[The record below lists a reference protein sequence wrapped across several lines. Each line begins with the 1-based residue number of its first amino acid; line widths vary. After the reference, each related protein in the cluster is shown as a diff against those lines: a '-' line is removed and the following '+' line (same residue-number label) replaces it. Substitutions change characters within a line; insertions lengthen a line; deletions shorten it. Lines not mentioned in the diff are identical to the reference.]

1 MNKRTLGVAATIISA
16 VFFGLVPLFVTTI
29 KTGGGNALSCAFYRF
44 CFSLPALWIMIRRK
58 NISLAI
64 TWCQLVKI
72 AVVTVFGYGGTA
84 ILLFISYNYI
94 PTGMTTTI
102 HFVYPVFTILGCI
115 IFFKEKII
123 PKKIF
128 CVILSMTGI
137 LLFYN
142 GDSGSGNLLGMGL
155 AFMSGITYA
164 FYIVFLGKT
173 DLQEIPTFKLIFH
186 MNWVAAVM
194 FFIASVAAGDFTLN
208 LTAKAWIIA
217 WVFATCTSLIAV
229 YGFQLGVKYIGS
241 ENSAIL
247 STFEPITSMV
257 VGILLYNEIFSFRG
271 IAGAVCIL
279 ISTIIVAR
287 MKE

>member
-1 MNKRTLGVAATIISA
+1 MSKRTLGVMATIVSA

-29 KTGGGNALSCAFYRF
+29 KAGGGNALSCAFYRF
-44 CFSLPALWIMIRRK
+44 CFSLPALYLMIRREK
-58 NISLAI
+58 MSLAI
-64 TWCQLVKI
+64 TGRQLVKI
-72 AVVTVFGYGGTA
+72 AIVTVFGYGGTA
-84 ILLFISYNYI
+84 ILLFTSYNYI

-123 PKKIF
+123 PRKIF
-128 CVILSMTGI
+128 CVVLSMAGI

-142 GDSGSGNLLGMGL
+142 GDGGGNILGMGL
-155 AFMSGITYA
+155 AFLSGITYA

-194 FFIASVAAGDFTLN
+194 FFAAAVAAGEFTLN
-208 LTAKAWIIA
+208 LTVKAWIVA
-217 WVFATCTSLIAV
+217 WIFATCTSLIAV

-247 STFEPITSMV
+247 STFEPITSML
-257 VGILLYNEIFSFRG
+257 VGIVLYNENFSLRG

>member
-1 MNKRTLGVAATIISA
+1 MNRRTLGVMATIVSA

-29 KTGGGNALSCAFYRF
+29 KAGGGNALSVAFYRF
-44 CFSLPALWIMIRRK
+44 ALSLPALYLMVRREK
-58 NISLAI
+58 ISLAI
-64 TWCQLVKI
+64 TGRQLLRI
-72 AVVTVFGYGGTA
+72 AVVTIFGYGGTA
-84 ILLFISYNYI
+84 ILLFTSYNYI

-102 HFVYPVFTILGCI
+102 HFVYPVFTILGSI
-115 IFFKEKII
+115 IFFREKIVA
-123 PKKIF
+123 KKIL
-128 CVILSMTGI
+128 CVALSMGGI

-142 GDSGSGNLLGMGL
+142 GEGGDSLLGMGL
-155 AFMSGITYA
+155 AFLSGITYA
-164 FYIVFLGKT
+164 FYILFLGKT

-194 FFIASVAAGDFTLN
+194 FFITSVATGDFTLD
-208 LTAKAWIIA
+208 LTGKAWAVA
-217 WVFATCTSLIAV
+217 WIFATFTSLIGV

-241 ENSAIL
+241 ESSAIL
-247 STFEPITSMV
+247 STFEPITSMA
-257 VGILLYNEIFSFRG
+257 VGILLYNESFSLRG

>member
-1 MNKRTLGVAATIISA
+1 MSKRTLGVMATIVSA

-29 KTGGGNALSCAFYRF
+29 KAGGGNALSCAFYRF
-44 CFSLPALWIMIRRK
+44 CFSLPALYLMIRREK
-58 NISLAI
+58 ISLAI
-64 TWCQLVKI
+64 TGRQLVKI
-72 AVVTVFGYGGTA
+72 AIVTVFGYGGTA
-84 ILLFISYNYI
+84 ILLFTSYNYI

-123 PKKIF
+123 PRKIF
-128 CVILSMTGI
+128 CVVLSMAGI

-142 GDSGSGNLLGMGL
+142 GDGGGNILGMGL
-155 AFMSGITYA
+155 AFLSGITYA

-194 FFIASVAAGDFTLN
+194 FFAAAVAAGEFTLN
-208 LTAKAWIIA
+208 LTVKAWIVA
-217 WVFATCTSLIAV
+217 WIFATCTSLIAV

-247 STFEPITSMV
+247 STFEPITSML
-257 VGILLYNEIFSFRG
+257 VGIVLYNENFSLRG

>member
-1 MNKRTLGVAATIISA
+1 MATIISA

-29 KTGGGNALSCAFYRF
+29 KAGGGNALSCAFYRF
-44 CFSLPALWIMIRRK
+44 CFSLPALWLMLRRER
-58 NISLAI
+58 ISLAI
-64 TWCQLVKI
+64 TWRQFVKI
-72 AVVTVFGYGGTA
+72 VIVTVFGYGGTA
-84 ILLFISYNYI
+84 ILLFTSYNYI

-115 IFFKEKII
+115 IFFKEKIM

-128 CVILSMTGI
+128 CVALSMAGI

-142 GDSGSGNLLGMGL
+142 GEGGGSLLGMGL
-155 AFMSGITYA
+155 AFLSGITYA

-173 DLQEIPTFKLIFH
+173 DLQEIPAFKLIFH

-194 FFIASVAAGDFTLN
+194 FFIASLAAGQFTLD
-208 LTAKAWIIA
+208 LTAKAWITA
-217 WVFATCTSLIAV
+217 WIFATFTSLIGV

-247 STFEPITSMV
+247 STFEPITSMI
-257 VGILLYNEIFSFRG
+257 VGIVLYNESFSLRV